1 MKRLQSDLSNH
12 PGMWTYKAQQPETMT
27 ANLAP
32 SSLSAAL
39 EAAVHSIGQRWITVI
54 GGHSQFIQQLVN
66 AGIPRQRIR
75 WLRPGKT
82 HDRAWALEQAVL
94 SGTSDVVVAWVS
106 GFDKRAV
113 QRIRLSSRLSQTQ
126 SFMFEEDVLTPH
138 LH

>member
-1 MKRLQSDLSNH
+1 MKRLQSDINNH
-12 PGMWTYKAQQPETMT
+12 PGMWTYNGQHPETAT
-27 ANLAP
+27 NAIAP

-54 GGHSQFIQQLVN
+54 GGHGHFVQQLVD